1 MCIYLSRVLL
11 SISPAFELDYNLESL
26 VSEVFSHLSL
36 IRHGN
41 ALFKAITWPT
51 FIAGAETK
59 DPGRQA
65 WVVARLR
72 ELWEVEPWGVIRGAL
87 GILELIWH
95 RRNTSMQGGASTV
108 DWIQDLRTLGVDWL
122 IV

>member
-1 MCIYLSRVLL
+1 VCIYLSRVLL
-11 SISPAFELDYNLESL
+11 SISPATELDCNLEPL
-26 VSEVFSHLSL
+26 VSEVICHLSF
-36 IRHGN
+36 IRLGN
-41 ALFKAITWPT
+41 ALFKATTWSA

-59 DPGRQA
+59 NPGQQA

-72 ELWEVEPWGVIRGAL
+72 EIWEVEPWGLIRGAL

-95 RRNTSMQGGASTV
+95 RRNTSMQVGASTV